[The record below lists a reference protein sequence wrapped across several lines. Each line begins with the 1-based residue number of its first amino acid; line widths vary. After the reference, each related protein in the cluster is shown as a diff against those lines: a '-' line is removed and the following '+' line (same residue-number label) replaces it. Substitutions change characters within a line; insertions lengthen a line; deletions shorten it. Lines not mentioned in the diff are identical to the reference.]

1 MGDEG
6 SQSHTKK
13 TGNRHQVDTPSTSGS
28 QSLSHL
34 EHLTARFS
42 DTSIQS
48 FAGAISGVATSVV
61 ICPLEVIKIKLQGR
75 DGLQLWTLDSISKR
89 RSFQDRGLIGT
100 GRAIWLEGGSIG
112 MYQGLGPTI
121 VAYLP
126 RGAIYFTVYHRV
138 NQFLKERF
146 SKQPIWVSSSVSA
159 VTGGICSIL
168 FTNPLWVIK
177 TRFISQAS
185 ISTKDTSKEYKS
197 AIDVAWK
204 MYCREGITSFY
215 SGLTPALLGVTHLA
229 IQFPLYEQFK
239 RYLTG
244 AGLGNW
250 HEDQEWLQVLGII
263 AASAT
268 SKACAI
274 AATYPHEV
282 IRTRLQTQQKICLT
296 APVELARPSKALDSS
311 VRGSDSRRS
320 KCCDGG
326 GSCEKFPLRYRGIIS
341 TFKTI
346 LREEGWRA
354 LYSGMGT
361 GLIGAVPAS
370 ATTMLVYEA
379 VVRVLKKSR
388 KQGKRKLE
396 LQEITE

>member
-1 MGDEG
+1 MPPKHHKPSPSS
-6 SQSHTKK
+6 SQSI
-13 TGNRHQVDTPSTSGS
+13 
-28 QSLSHL
+28 SHL
-34 EHLTARFS
+34 EQLTTRFS

-75 DGLQLWTLDSISKR
+75 DCLQLWTLDLISKR

-100 GRAIWLEGGSIG
+100 GRAIWLEGGLIG
-112 MYQGLGPTI
+112 MPTTDVGILKCVRSYWRYLFHITHKSIVGYQDQTHFSI
-121 VAYLP
+121 KYL
-126 RGAIYFTVYHRV
+126 YKHRS
-138 NQFLKERF
+138 ER
-146 SKQPIWVSSSVSA
+146 
-159 VTGGICSIL
+159 
-168 FTNPLWVIK
+168 
-177 TRFISQAS
+177 
-185 ISTKDTSKEYKS
+185 
-197 AIDVAWK
+197 
-204 MYCREGITSFY
+204 
-215 SGLTPALLGVTHLA
+215 
-229 IQFPLYEQFK
+229 IQVCHRRRLED

-250 HEDQEWLQVLGII
+250 HEDHGWLQVLGIL
-263 AASAT
+263 AASSA

-282 IRTRLQTQQKICLT
+282 IRTRLQTQQKIYPFT
-296 APVELARPSKALDSS
+296 PVEPARPSKTLDPS
-311 VRGSDSRRS
+311 VRGSGPRRE

-326 GSCEKFPLRYRGIIS
+326 RTCERLPLRYQGIIS

-370 ATTMLVYEA
+370 ATTMLVYET

-388 KQGKRKLE
+388 MQGKRKLE
-396 LQEITE
+396 LQDATGQSGSP

>member
-1 MGDEG
+1 PFYNSLPIMPPNHHKPSPPG
-6 SQSHTKK
+6 SQSFS
-13 TGNRHQVDTPSTSGS
+13 P
-28 QSLSHL
+28 L
-34 EHLTARFS
+34 EHLTASFS

-48 FAGAISGVATSVV
+48 FAGATSGVATSVV

-100 GRAIWLEGGSIG
+100 GRAIWLEGGLIG
-112 MYQGLGPTI
+112 MYQELGPTM

-146 SKQPIWVSSSVSA
+146 SKQPLHVSA
-159 VTGGICSIL
+159 VTGGTCSIL

-185 ISTKDTSKEYKS
+185 TSAKDTPKEYKS

-229 IQFPLYEQFK
+229 VQFPLYDQFK

-244 AGLGNW
+244 TRLGNW
-250 HEDQEWLQVLGII
+250 HEDHEWLQVLGII

-268 SKACAI
+268 SKACAM

-282 IRTRLQTQQKICLT
+282 IRTRLQTQQKICLF
-296 APVELARPSKALDSS
+296 APVEPARSSKALGPSFS
-311 VRGSDSRRS
+311 
-320 KCCDGG
+320 
-326 GSCEKFPLRYRGIIS
+326 PRYRGIIS

-346 LREEGWRA
+346 LREEGLRA

-388 KQGKRKLE
+388 MQGKRKLE

>member
-1 MGDEG
+1 MM
-6 SQSHTKK
+6 QPKHNK
-13 TGNRHQVDTPSTSGS
+13 PSTSGS

-100 GRAIWLEGGSIG
+100 GRAIWLEGGSIVLTSAKRPSTDLG
-112 MYQGLGPTI
+112 ILKCVRSYWRYLFDIIYESIMGYQDQ
-121 VAYLP
+121 
-126 RGAIYFTVYHRV
+126 IY
-138 NQFLKERF
+138 
-146 SKQPIWVSSSVSA
+146 
-159 VTGGICSIL
+159 
-168 FTNPLWVIK
+168 
-177 TRFISQAS
+177 ISG
-185 ISTKDTSKEYKS
+185 KY
-197 AIDVAWK
+197 
-204 MYCREGITSFY
+204 
-215 SGLTPALLGVTHLA
+215 
-229 IQFPLYEQFK
+229 LYEGYFK
-239 RYLTG
+239 RIQICHRRGLEDRYLTG